1 MTNTETATR
10 TTILGRRL
18 VPVLLI
24 EDNPA
29 DIRLT
34 LEASSTCGLTRLEVI
49 TDGDTAL
56 AYLRHQPPYQD
67 APRPGLVLLDLN
79 LPGIDGRHVL
89 TAIKTDPDLHTIP
102 VIILT
107 TSNTPTVTSSNPW
120 ASPRWP
126 TPSRPSARSGST
138 PPPCHPPGKTHNDRT
153 GNPDQPHTRHCR
165 RAARTGDGAAVADS
179 ADRGQPVRRPAHP
192 GTAPRVRYHLRG
204 RGRPRRGHRAAA

>member
-1 MTNTETATR
+1 MTTTETVTR
-10 TTILGRRL
+10 ATILGRRL

-29 DIRLT
+29 DIHLT

-79 LPGIDGRHVL
+79 LPRVDGRHVL

-107 TSNTPTVTSSNPW
+107 TSSAPADIELAYREHANCYLVKPLGFAALANTIETISAFWLDTVTLPTTRGD
-120 ASPRWP
+120 PR
-126 TPSRPSARSGST
+126 
-138 PPPCHPPGKTHNDRT
+138 
-153 GNPDQPHTRHCR
+153 
-165 RAARTGDGAAVADS
+165 
-179 ADRGQPVRRPAHP
+179 
-192 GTAPRVRYHLRG
+192 
-204 RGRPRRGHRAAA
+204 